1 MADKRMSDADLI
13 VILRKEESDA
23 RSYQQGVLSPIR
35 TSANNYYD
43 RLPYGDEQEGSSKVV
58 TSEFADAVEDMMPGL
73 MEVFA
78 GTDKVVKFVPAG
90 RGQEQYAEEATDW
103 VGHCFMQKNNGFL
116 LMHSA
121 LKDGLMSRM
130 GGISVDIAER
140 EETREG
146 QVQGL
151 TEEQINA
158 LIAQAQENEVELEAV
173 MTPDQQMP
181 AAGGDMMLPAPAVT
195 YSGTVKAT
203 RIVRDVVCDAIAP
216 EDILFT
222 STARDQDKCSM
233 MGYVQRTTAS
243 DLIKLGLTESEIAD
257 LASERPSEP
266 EEEQRTDGASAL
278 QQPRDTQGDSE
289 RPFWLVLAFV
299 KADFEGNGVSTTE
312 RVLYAHAG
320 GVAARIIEREPWDGP
335 SPIAIATPI
344 LMPHTIVGRSL
355 FDQNKDLQQINS
367 VLTRGMLDNL
377 YMSVRPRIAVSDQV
391 ILDSVLDWVPGAPI
405 RFKAGA
411 KPGDGHI
418 DWQKVPSIMPD
429 ALSALEYFNTVQ
441 EKRSGTNRA
450 SNQGLDADSL
460 NKTKGGMQLMFSASS
475 QRKKLIARTFAETF
489 LARVYRLIY
498 AAGKRAA
505 SGPMSY
511 WSGGAFRTVDPT
523 KWPDVMDVEVNVG
536 QAAGNTQQDLEH
548 LQLLELTM
556 EKLIALQG
564 GQATGPW
571 VTPDNVAN
579 LAQAKAEKLGYKT
592 PGIFFQ
598 PPEKVEQ
605 AAALPQPEKPDPEMM
620 KVQGQLM
627 AQKAKQ
633 EGEMALAAAKAQAEA
648 EQRRQQAAIDMQ
660 LARERAEAELQFMRD
675 KAALEMQLE
684 RDKAEANAQL
694 AQQEA
699 DREFALEKYRIDNMP
714 KPGNTE
720 LKQQEVS

>member
-1 MADKRMSDADLI
+1 MADAKRMSDDDLI

-23 RSYQQGVLSPIR
+23 RQYQQGVLSPIR

-58 TSEFADAVEDMMPGL
+58 TSEFADAVEDMMPSL

-78 GTDKVVKFVPAG
+78 GTDKVVKFIPAG
-90 RGQEQYAEEATDW
+90 QGQEQYAEEATDW

-140 EETREG
+140 EETMEG

-151 TEEQINA
+151 TEQQINA
-158 LIAQAQENEVELEAV
+158 LIVQAEANDVELEAV
-173 MTPDQQMP
+173 MTPDQPMPMAGEMGMP
-181 AAGGDMMLPAPAVT
+181 APIAT

-233 MGYVQRTTAS
+233 MGYVQRVTAS
-243 DLIKLGLTESEIAD
+243 DLIKLGLKQDEIDD

-266 EEEQRTDGASAL
+266 EEEQRTDGASSL
-278 QQPRDTQGDSE
+278 QQPRDTKGDSE
-289 RPFWLVLAFV
+289 RPFWLVLAYV
-299 KADFEGNGVSTTE
+299 KADFEGDGISTTE

-320 GVAARIIEREPWDGP
+320 GVAARIIERQPWDGP

-344 LMPHTIVGRSL
+344 LMPHSIVGRSL

-377 YMSVRPRIAVSDQV
+377 YMAVRPRIAVSDQV

-460 NKTKGGMQLMFSASS
+460 NKTKGGMQMMFAAAS

-498 AAGKRAA
+498 HATKRAT

-511 WSGGAFRTVDPT
+511 WAGGAFRTVDPT
-523 KWPDVMDVEVNVG
+523 KWPDAMDMEVNVG

-564 GQATGPW
+564 GASGPF
-571 VTPDNVAN
+571 VTAENVAN

-598 PPEKVEQ
+598 PPEKVLQ
-605 AAALPQPEKPDPEMM
+605 ATALPQAEKPDPEMV
-620 KVQGQLM
+620 KVQGQLE
-627 AQKAKQ
+627 AKRIQQ
-633 EGEMALAAAKAQAEA
+633 EGEAQLARDKAAADIETARGIAAAELQNIREKAALEEETKRGQALL
-648 EQRRQQAAIDMQ
+648 DDQ
-660 LARERAEAELQFMRD
+660 LAREKADRDYELAIREIDREAEI
-675 KAALEMQLE
+675 E
-684 RDKAEANAQL
+684 R
-694 AQQEA
+694 
-699 DREFALEKYRIDNMP
+699 YRIDKMP
-714 KPGNTE
+714 KPGNTQ